1 MRKTVL
7 GLAASSAFAV
17 LAPGG
22 APKASV
28 SRRPSSVIVLCWT
41 PLRGA
46 ASHSEG

>member
-41 PLRGA
+41 QGGA
-46 ASHSEG
+46 P